1 LNSIFKTISYAK
13 LGTVLFAVFHL
24 VFFASFINN
33 SISTGTV
40 VVFSLLVFTIYFP
53 KTRNL
58 VLQINFFFGLFF
70 LVFSCIALYF
80 LSKILPNYH
89 YLILSF
95 VICFFYFKEIPNTL
109 SLRENYKTKAI
120 SISLSWIFL
129 CTGFLSIKVELLN
142 VIPFLLSQFLF
153 VWALTIPFDF
163 ADVEQDKKNG
173 TINFYSA
180 ISSKNALII
189 LLILLVFQLLV
200 NLYFFNENIL
210 FNVLNFIQT
219 AVCCYLGFKN
229 INKYWFG
236 EMVELAFLLQWVIWE
251 VMK

>member
-1 LNSIFKTISYAK
+1 M
-13 LGTVLFAVFHL
+13 
-24 VFFASFINN
+24 
-33 SISTGTV
+33 
-40 VVFSLLVFTIYFP
+40 
-53 KTRNL
+53 
-58 VLQINFFFGLFF
+58 
-70 LVFSCIALYF
+70 
-80 LSKILPNYH
+80 
-89 YLILSF
+89 
-95 VICFFYFKEIPNTL
+95 
-109 SLRENYKTKAI
+109 
-120 SISLSWIFL
+120 
-129 CTGFLSIKVELLN
+129 
-142 VIPFLLSQFLF
+142 SQFLF

-200 NLYFFNENIL
+200 NLYFFNENML